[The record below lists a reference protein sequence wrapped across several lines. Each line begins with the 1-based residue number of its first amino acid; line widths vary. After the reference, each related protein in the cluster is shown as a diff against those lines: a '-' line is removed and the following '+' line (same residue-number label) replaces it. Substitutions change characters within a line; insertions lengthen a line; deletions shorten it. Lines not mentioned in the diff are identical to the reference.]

1 MSDVLIEEHDRLGL
15 PEQTP
20 VYYVSEALYSTKT
33 HYPELEKMIYG
44 VVMASRKLKHYFT
57 VHPVT
62 VPTTFRYGKCWP
74 TRRPP
79 DRSTSGQPSW
89 RRST

>member
-1 MSDVLIEEHDRLGL
+1 MSGTPLLLYIDATEGVVSDVLIEEHDRLGL

-57 VHPVT
+57 V
-62 VPTTFRYGKCWP
+62 
-74 TRRPP
+74 
-79 DRSTSGQPSW
+79 Q
-89 RRST
+89 